1 MGRRMK
7 AIYHDAVVEQYREN
21 PFIEAMPPMLSGKEL
36 IDALASVPA
45 YSNDDRDRPPGVRVQ
60 LLSNLY
66 EFYQPLPM
74 TIDLYTKI
82 YTSMQFSFAKQS
94 GKIGTEAL
102 VDGYRKIRKNE
113 IGRSVGGGDSFAFV
127 GVSGL
132 GKSTALRHALS
143 LFPETIEHEN
153 YKGKPLFCAQIP
165 YLMTQTPHDCSVKA
179 MCLEILGKIDDLTG
193 TSYLTPYSGTRAS
206 ADILVSRIA
215 QITRSHH
222 IGILVVDE
230 VQNLVYGKSSVGI
243 RLLNFLVQLV
253 NSCAMGVCMV
263 GTPRIYDMLEKEFR
277 AARRATGLVYDRL
290 KNNKE
295 FELLVNGLWRYQ
307 YTRYSCEL
315 TKQIVQ
321 WLYNKSQGIPDI
333 VAKILYHAQ
342 YHAIISGREI
352 LDIAALELAVQEN
365 LAIISGFMS
374 AIESM
379 NKRSAEG
386 TACEDIAYISPQPKE
401 AAVRKK
407 DAQDIRTLFR
417 KARRDG
423 ISGAEGLRAYIKG
436 EVEIC

>member
-1 MGRRMK
+1 MK
-7 AIYHDAVVEQYREN
+7 AIYHDAAVEQYRKN
-21 PFIEAMPPMLSGKEL
+21 PFIEALPPMLSGKEL
-36 IDALASVPA
+36 IDALASVPV
-45 YSNDDRDRPPGVRVQ
+45 YSDDDRDRAPGVRVQ

-94 GKIGTEAL
+94 GKIGAEAL

-113 IGRSVGGGDSFAFV
+113 IGRSVGGGDGFAFV

-132 GKSTALRHALS
+132 GKSTALRHVLS

-153 YKGKPLFCAQIP
+153 YKGAPFFCTQIP
-165 YLMTQTPHDCSVKA
+165 YLMIQTPHDCSVKA
-179 MCLEILGKIDDLTG
+179 MCLEILGKIDELTG

-215 QITRSHH
+215 QVTRSHH

-253 NSCAMGVCMV
+253 NSCAMGVCLV

-277 AARRATGLVYDRL
+277 AARRATGLVCDRL

-315 TKQIVQ
+315 TTQIVQ

-333 VAKILYHAQ
+333 VAKIIYHAQ

-365 LAIISGFMS
+365 LGIISSFM
-374 AIESM
+374 AEMKSM
-379 NKRSAEG
+379 NNRTTGE
-386 TACEDIAYISPQPKE
+386 TACGDITYVYPQQE
-401 AAVRKK
+401 AKAVQKGDER
-407 DAQDIRTLFR
+407 DIRLLFR
-417 KARRDG
+417 KARRAG
-423 ISGAEGLRAYIKG
+423 VSGAEGLRAYIKG